1 MRNVLVLASFF
12 TAGAAIL
19 PAQTAYTITETSVI
33 GTMKVYRNGNKAK
46 VELANTT
53 ALIDLENHKVTTWD
67 PTKTPIACQTATD
80 PGSWG
85 DPFETSKDMKA
96 EMDKSN
102 PTQTGKETVAGI
114 ETQVMEAT
122 SPDGKMKAWIDPA
135 SGLLLKAQ
143 LTPTGGEPKII
154 LEITSVS
161 LEAPAAAV
169 FEKPAACAAN

>member
-1 MRNVLVLASFF
+1 MRNVLILLSLL
-12 TAGAAIL
+12 TAGVALL
-19 PAQTAYTITETSVI
+19 PGQTTYTITETSVI

-53 ALIDLENHKVTTWD
+53 ALIDTENHKVTTWD
-67 PTKTPIACQTATD
+67 PTKTPIACATATD
-80 PGSWG
+80 AGSWG
-85 DPFETSKDMKA
+85 DPFETSKDMKS

-102 PTQTGKETVAGI
+102 PTQTGKETIAGI

-122 SPDGKMKAWIDPA
+122 SADGKMKAWIDPV

-143 LTPTGGEPKII
+143 LTPTGGEPKTI

-161 LEAPAAAV
+161 LDAPEDSV